1 MKIYASRVRDIEE
14 KEYEDIFSMLDSSR
28 RDKIHRMKNKAERN
42 RSIMAGLLLRYAF
55 LGEGYITQDWKKV
68 QIEQGKYGKPI
79 LKGYVGLH
87 YSLSHSGDWVLCGMD
102 SKPIGVDIQ
111 QMRPYRM
118 ELAAR
123 FYHENE
129 YQRLCAI
136 TDEEDRCSQ
145 FYQMWAAKE
154 SYAKLTG
161 RGIGGGIDRYVTEEN
176 YGRITDRETLVSAF
190 MKIYHTI
197 SNHIVSVSSYQDEF
211 TQQIMMITDNELR
224 NME

>member
-1 MKIYASRVRDIEE
+1 
-14 KEYEDIFSMLDSSR
+14 
-28 RDKIHRMKNKAERN
+28 
-42 RSIMAGLLLRYAF
+42 
-55 LGEGYITQDWKKV
+55 
-68 QIEQGKYGKPI
+68 
-79 LKGYVGLH
+79 
-87 YSLSHSGDWVLCGMD
+87 MD
-102 SKPIGVDIQ
+102 SELIGVDIQ

-211 TQQIMMITDNELR
+211 PQQIMMITDNELR
-224 NME
+224 NIE